1 MWACHR
7 FFVDIYFRT
16 MKSCQAPVAIH
27 GKRQVTPA
35 SQQSAFSIQHP
46 AFKPQKQCC
55 SPFGD
60 GSKLLPDRIK
70 VLPANAGGAECFF
83 G

>member
-35 SQQSAFSIQHP
+35 IQQSAFSISHRNSV
-46 AFKPQKQCC
+46 AA
-55 SPFGD
+55 PFGD
-60 GSKLLPDRIK
+60 GSKLLPDWIK
-70 VLPANAGGAECFF
+70 VLPAKPGWG
-83 G
+83 